1 MENPVNIHETNG
13 DSLTVVLP
21 ELFALRE
28 KHGPDSAVG
37 HHASNIAELVQL
49 PNPPAFQ
56 LKRQMDGLQRAMRD
70 VQ

>member
-1 MENPVNIHETNG
+1 MNIRETFG

-28 KHGPDSAVG
+28 KHGATSSVG
-37 HHASNIAELVQL
+37 HHASNIAELLQL

-56 LKRQMDGLQRAMRD
+56 LKKQRDGLRRALA
-70 VQ
+70 QST